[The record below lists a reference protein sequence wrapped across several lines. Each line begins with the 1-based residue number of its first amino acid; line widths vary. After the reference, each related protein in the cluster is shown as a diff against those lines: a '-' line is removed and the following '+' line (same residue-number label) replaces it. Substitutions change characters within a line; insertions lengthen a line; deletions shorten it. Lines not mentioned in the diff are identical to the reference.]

1 MLHWIESQ
9 STSVIAGLMFAFCY
23 AMAAAALL
31 GGVLLSRRTL
41 GEELKT
47 VSAVT
52 LTPLAVI
59 LGLLIAFIA
68 ARVWDNVAHANE
80 HVGQEAT
87 ALSEVILLSNTLPPE
102 IQTRL
107 REAVRAHI
115 AFLEEKDWPAMATF
129 SADLRSEPVGLK
141 AALTLLLSFRAAEPS
156 QEFARQQVLGAI
168 ERAFV
173 ARENRI
179 RLSKAPRIDVLS
191 AADDHVLQAPLNAT
205 VAMLVQRPRAICCR
219 PRLPQRKRTCSRGR
233 PANGPTNCALATG
246 TISEPCAIP
255 SSASP
260 LATTSAA

>member
-47 VSAVT
+47 LSAVT

-68 ARVWDNVAHANE
+68 ARVWDNVAQADE
-80 HVGQEAT
+80 YVGQEAT

-102 IQTRL
+102 IRTRL
-107 REAVRAHI
+107 REAVRAYI
-115 AFLEEKDWPAMATF
+115 AFIEEKDWPAMATF

-179 RLSKAPRIDVLS
+179 RLSKAQIAPIQWTAIVVLAS
-191 AADDHVLQAPLNAT
+191 LILAT
-205 VAMLVQRPRAICCR
+205 TAMIHI
-219 PRLPQRKRTCSRGR
+219 GR
-233 PANGPTNCALATG
+233 PAAM
-246 TISEPCAIP
+246 TITLLIFSTAVAMCLILLMAYDRPFAAGGVYIP
-255 SSASP
+255 P
-260 LATTSAA
+260 AAFREISFD